1 MMTEKTLGEKQSK
14 SGSGYFKSV
23 IKGSLMALSVSLI
36 LICIFAFVLRFCDI
50 SNDAI
55 KPINQVIKIV
65 SILIGSFYGLK
76 KVTEMGLI
84 TGFSIGIFYTI
95 LAFVVFSLLNG
106 GFVFERTIIN
116 DLIFGGIAGAVAGI
130 IAVNFKK
137 K

>member
-1 MMTEKTLGEKQSK
+1 MRAEKALEGNQTN
-14 SGSGYFKSV
+14 GSGFFKCLL
-23 IKGSLMALSVSLI
+23 KGSLMALSISLI

-50 SNDAI
+50 SSDAI

-65 SILIGSFYGLK
+65 SILIGCFYGLK
-76 KVTEMGLI
+76 KATEMGLI
-84 TGFSIGIFYTI
+84 TGFSIGILYTI
-95 LAFVVFSLLNG
+95 LAFVVFSILNG

>member
-1 MMTEKTLGEKQSK
+1 MITEKTLEKKQSK
-14 SGSGYFKSV
+14 NENGYFKSV
-23 IKGSLMALSVSLI
+23 IKGSLMALSISLI
-36 LICIFAFVLRFCDI
+36 LICIFAFILRFCDI
-50 SNDAI
+50 SSDVI

-76 KVTEMGLI
+76 KATEMGLI

-106 GFVFERTIIN
+106 GFVFERTLIN

-130 IAVNFKK
+130 ISVNFKK
-137 K
+137 R

>member
-1 MMTEKTLGEKQSK
+1 MRAEKALEGNQTK
-14 SGSGYFKSV
+14 GSGFFKCLL
-23 IKGSLMALSVSLI
+23 KGSLMALSISLI

-50 SNDAI
+50 SSDAI

-65 SILIGSFYGLK
+65 SILIGCFYGLK
-76 KVTEMGLI
+76 KATEMGFI
-84 TGFSIGIFYTI
+84 TGFSIGILYTI
-95 LAFVVFSLLNG
+95 LAFVVFSILNG